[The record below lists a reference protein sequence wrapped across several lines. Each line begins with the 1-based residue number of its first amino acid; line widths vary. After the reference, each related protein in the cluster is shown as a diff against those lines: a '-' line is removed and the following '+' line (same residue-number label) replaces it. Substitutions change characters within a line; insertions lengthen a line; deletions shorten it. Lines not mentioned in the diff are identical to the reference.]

1 MSLSTEAPARI
12 RDLVQLHKVCWE
24 TYPHKLPSPS
34 GSRIVGF
41 EVLLI
46 GTAEQTDAPI
56 SPGDERSHQVYYDLR
71 QIAQF
76 VIAEDEQVRCEI
88 EPFDPFV
95 ALSPRRK
102 FRQDIVL
109 TIEIGDREHFD
120 NLIVDAEVRSLRRI
134 EQALRDLGARPG
146 SW

>member
-1 MSLSTEAPARI
+1 VSLPTEAPARI
-12 RDLVQLHKVCWE
+12 RDLVQAHKVCWE
-24 TYPHKLPSPS
+24 TYPHKLPSPA
-34 GSRIVGF
+34 GSRTVGF

-46 GTAEQTDAPI
+46 GTAEGSEPEI

-71 QIAQF
+71 QIAEF

-102 FRQDIVL
+102 FRKDIVL
-109 TIEIGDREHFD
+109 TIEIGDREQFD
-120 NLIVDAEVRSLRRI
+120 NVVLDAEVRSLRRI
-134 EQALRDLGARPG
+134 EQTLRDLGARPG